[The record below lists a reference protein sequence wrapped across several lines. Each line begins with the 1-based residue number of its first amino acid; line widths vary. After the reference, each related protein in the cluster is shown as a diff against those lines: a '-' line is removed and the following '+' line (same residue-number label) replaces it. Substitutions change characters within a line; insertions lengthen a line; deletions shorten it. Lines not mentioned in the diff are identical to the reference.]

1 MLQKEMRITVLG
13 SGTSTGVPLIHCRCR
28 VCRSTHPRNQRTR
41 TSVWVEVGGK
51 SLLIDVSPDFR
62 QQALRHR
69 IPRLDGILITHP
81 HADHIGGLDEI
92 RSYNFVQK
100 ERIAAWGHDWTLEE
114 LPARYPYIFRP
125 SGKIEG
131 GGIARVDL
139 RPFGWDRRFRVAGI
153 PVLALRLPHGS
164 RSTAGFRIGDFA
176 YLTDCSEVP
185 EEAISRLGG
194 LDLLILDCLKF
205 AEHDTHLNY
214 ERALDYAVRIGAKKT
229 VFTHLSHDF
238 DYVRDSR
245 RLPKSVALAYDGM
258 IINIRK
264 PVKSRRSP

>member
-1 MLQKEMRITVLG
+1 MLEKEMRVTVLG
-13 SGTSTGVPLIHCRCR
+13 SGTSTGVPLIHCKCR
-28 VCRSTHPRNQRTR
+28 VCRSTNPKNHRTR
-41 TSVWVEVGGK
+41 TSVWVRVAGK

-100 ERIAAWGHDWTLEE
+100 ERIAAWGHDWTLDE
-114 LPARYPYIFRP
+114 LPTRFPYIFKP

-131 GGIARVDL
+131 GGIAQVDL
-139 RPFGWDRRFRVAGI
+139 KRFEWNRRFRVAGI
-153 PVLALRLPHGS
+153 PVLALELPHGS

-176 YLTDCSEVP
+176 YLTDCSSVP
-185 EEAISRLGG
+185 EQALSRLGG
-194 LDLLILDCLKF
+194 LELLVLDCLKF
-205 AEHDTHLNY
+205 AQHDTHLHY
-214 ERALDYAVRIGAKKT
+214 DLALDYAARIGAKKT
-229 VFTHLSHDF
+229 IFTHLSHDF

-245 RLPKSVALAYDGM
+245 RLPNSTALAYDGLT
-258 IINIRK
+258 INIRK
-264 PVKSRRSP
+264 SVKSRRVP